1 MIMIFQKG
9 RNSSCIVKSVPKD
22 VPNWIWS
29 SPLKSKNYWK
39 QIFVTMKQMF
49 TNVVW
54 LSILWFANWEQ
65 SEYDTLLFHD
75 RIINFDRDKTTY
87 FVSEDRS
94 LFNYW
99 KKDRASIH
107 VNLAVL
113 ISNATPIFPRR
124 MDSVSKSGSLSSK
137 FFPPSI
143 RRHRPRG
150 FFSDGFMYLFSP
162 TKRLILSHI
171 WEIIHDLAYK
181 CQLFLSALSITPK
194 QCSKS

>member
-1 MIMIFQKG
+1 M
-9 RNSSCIVKSVPKD
+9 CV
-22 VPNWIWS
+22 
-29 SPLKSKNYWK
+29 
-39 QIFVTMKQMF
+39 
-49 TNVVW
+49 
-54 LSILWFANWEQ
+54 ANWEQ

-75 RIINFDRDKTTY
+75 RIINFDRDKTTS

-150 FFSDGFMYLFSP
+150 FFSDGFMYLFPLRKDSSWAIYG
-162 TKRLILSHI
+162 RLYTTLLINVNYSCL
-171 WEIIHDLAYK
+171 LY
-181 CQLFLSALSITPK
+181 P
-194 QCSKS
+194 

>member
-1 MIMIFQKG
+1 MTHFCFTTESQTSTEIKQ
-9 RNSSCIVKSVPKD
+9 RLLS
-22 VPNWIWS
+22 
-29 SPLKSKNYWK
+29 LKIDPY
-39 QIFVTMKQMF
+39 
-49 TNVVW
+49 
-54 LSILWFANWEQ
+54 SITE
-65 SEYDTLLFHD
+65 
-75 RIINFDRDKTTY
+75 
-87 FVSEDRS
+87 
-94 LFNYW
+94 

-162 TKRLILSHI
+162 TKSLILSHI

>member
-1 MIMIFQKG
+1 M
-9 RNSSCIVKSVPKD
+9 CV
-22 VPNWIWS
+22 
-29 SPLKSKNYWK
+29 
-39 QIFVTMKQMF
+39 
-49 TNVVW
+49 
-54 LSILWFANWEQ
+54 ANWEQ

-75 RIINFDRDKTTY
+75 RIINFDRDKTTS
-87 FVSEDRS
+87 FVSDDRS

>member
-1 MIMIFQKG
+1 MYQTGSGVLPWKI
-9 RNSSCIVKSVPKD
+9 
-22 VPNWIWS
+22 
-29 SPLKSKNYWK
+29 KNYWR

-99 KKDRASIH
+99 KKDRASLH

-194 QCSKS
+194 QCSKP